1 MLKGNININMDKLS
15 GTGWKLQLP
24 PELAELGDQS
34 FSHPYYWSAFTL
46 IGNPW

>member
-1 MLKGNININMDKLS
+1 MTFYIVFMKQLQPPLELSEFGNEI
-15 GTGWKLQLP
+15 
-24 PELAELGDQS
+24 